1 MKTAALAL
9 LLLAVPLTAS
19 QPATIRLGALE
30 TDYDPVSMT
39 VERFDGGLVL
49 EGKRG
54 WTRTAAYVEVS
65 ESDPCSPDAMRAA
78 LGERGDSDEDS
89 GSRTLAS
96 GLTVHW
102 ATTWTGCRARTGR
115 PVAACIRHEG
125 VTTRVRG
132 LDLGC
137 RTPLDQE
144 VLILSLLDG
153 ARPAGDSGRIDP

>member
-9 LLLAVPLTAS
+9 LSLAAPLVASLAVGPS
-19 QPATIRLGALE
+19 ATMRLGALE
-30 TDYDPVSMT
+30 ATYDPAVMK

-49 EGKRG
+49 EGDRA

-65 ESDPCSPDAMRAA
+65 ETEPCSQEAMRTA
-78 LGERGDSDEDS
+78 LGERGDTDEDG

-96 GLTVHW
+96 GLTLHW
-102 ATTWTGCRARTGR
+102 ATSWTGCRALTGR
-115 PVAACIRHEG
+115 PVAACIRHDG

-137 RTPLDQE
+137 RTPVDQD
-144 VLILSLLDG
+144 VLILTLLQD
-153 ARPAGDSGRIDP
+153 ARPAGESG